1 MGPGGAKLLVAGGTG
16 GTPPAALLYPIP
28 GPVSISVG
36 CVSESWKGSV
46 VKRRKKFTGGQ
57 TIVFPMSM

>member
-1 MGPGGAKLLVAGGTG
+1 MGPGGAKLLVEGGTG

-28 GPVSISVG
+28 GPVSMSVG

-46 VKRRKKFTGGQ
+46 VKRRKKFTGG
-57 TIVFPMSM
+57 